1 MNRDGAD
8 DALFGGALSC
18 EESQRAGFSA
28 HAVDPAL
35 AEDACIRA
43 EACLHAI
50 AVIEDSRN
58 DDEDGS
64 AQSLALRRIEA
75 RLDLLTALVG
85 ALARREQADAPV
97 FLRWSAVGAC
107 LPVPAPVAEG
117 STGTFRVQA
126 AAWLPEPLELPA
138 TVIASHADRDGTP
151 RAWLRFG
158 PLTAGA
164 SAALERHL
172 FRQHRRAIAEKRRQ
186 A

>member
-8 DALFGGALSC
+8 DALFGAALSC
-18 EESQRAGFSA
+18 EESQRAAFEA

-35 AEDACIRA
+35 AEAACVRA

-50 AVIEDSRN
+50 AVIEDSRT
-58 DDEDGS
+58 DDEDGP
-64 AQSLALRRIEA
+64 QSLALRRIEA

-85 ALARREQADAPV
+85 ALARREQADPLVA
-97 FLRWSAVGAC
+97 LRWSAAGAC
-107 LPVPAPVAEG
+107 LPVPAPLAEG

-151 RAWLRFG
+151 RAWVRFG

>member
-8 DALFGGALSC
+8 DVLFGAALSC
-18 EESQRAGFSA
+18 EESQRAAFVA
-28 HAVDPAL
+28 HDVDPAL
-35 AEDACIRA
+35 AEAACVRA

-50 AVIEDSRN
+50 AVIEDSRT
-58 DDEDGS
+58 DDEDGP
-64 AQSLALRRIEA
+64 QSLALRRIEA

-85 ALARREQADAPV
+85 ALARRDQPDPLV
-97 FLRWSAVGAC
+97 PLRWSAVGAC
-107 LPVPAPVAEG
+107 LPAQAAETEG
-117 STGTFRVQA
+117 TTGTFRVQA

-138 TVIASHADRDGTP
+138 IVIASHADRDGTP
-151 RAWLRFG
+151 RLWIRFG

-164 SAALERHL
+164 AAALERHL

>member
-8 DALFGGALSC
+8 DVLFGAALAC
-18 EESQRAGFSA
+18 EESQRAAFTA
-28 HAVDPAL
+28 QPMDPAL
-35 AEDACIRA
+35 AEAACVRA

-58 DDEDGS
+58 DDEDGP
-64 AQSLALRRIEA
+64 QSLALRRIEA

-85 ALARREQADAPV
+85 ALARRDQADPLV
-97 FLRWSAVGAC
+97 PLRWSALGAC
-107 LPVPAPVAEG
+107 LPVAALQPEG
-117 STGTFRVQA
+117 CAGTFRVQA

-138 TVIASHADRDGTP
+138 TVIASHADGDGTP
-151 RAWLRFG
+151 RLWLRFG

-172 FRQHRRAIAEKRRQ
+172 FRQHRRAIAERRRQ